1 VFSSFNF
8 FLAESLRKNALPVG
22 VYHPTNKSL
31 KNSQLSIFCYICFS
45 WCNPCKILAPRLE
58 ELVAKQEGKVE
69 LAKVDVDSNS
79 ELAFQY
85 GVSIFHDWES

>member
-1 VFSSFNF
+1 MVISNVHCFV
-8 FLAESLRKNALPVG
+8 L
-22 VYHPTNKSL
+22 
-31 KNSQLSIFCYICFS
+31 FCS

-69 LAKVDVDSNS
+69 LAKVDVDSNG

-85 GVSIFHDWES
+85 GVSFPYT